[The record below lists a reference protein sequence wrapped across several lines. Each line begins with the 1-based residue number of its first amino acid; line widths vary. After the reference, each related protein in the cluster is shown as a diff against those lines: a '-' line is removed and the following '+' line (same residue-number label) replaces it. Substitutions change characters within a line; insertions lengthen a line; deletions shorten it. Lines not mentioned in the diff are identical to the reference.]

1 MAIDL
6 TVARKKCGFFRRKV
20 VLMMQGGVLIVLCSV
35 EGPIHRVRLSK
46 CADTDKVP
54 DRISETWH
62 HARMQ
67 IEGLNPNV

>member
-1 MAIDL
+1 MAIHL
-6 TVARKKCGFFRRKV
+6 TVARKNCGFFRRKV
-20 VLMMQGGVLIVLCSV
+20 VLIIQGGVLIVVCPV
-35 EGPIHRVRLSK
+35 EGPIHQIQLFK

-67 IEGLNPNV
+67 IEGLNPNA